1 MPVRPALSVNI
12 KILRVKNGPWAPERL
27 SNMLSC
33 PATGITRNWVM
44 VGVDVVISLI
54 FPRPALSAHPSKRLV
69 KTLYLNKRHTGRL
82 KSQLFRLDKLFLD

>member
-1 MPVRPALSVNI
+1 
-12 KILRVKNGPWAPERL
+12 
-27 SNMLSC
+27 
-33 PATGITRNWVM
+33 M
-44 VGVDVVISLI
+44 VGANEVIGPI